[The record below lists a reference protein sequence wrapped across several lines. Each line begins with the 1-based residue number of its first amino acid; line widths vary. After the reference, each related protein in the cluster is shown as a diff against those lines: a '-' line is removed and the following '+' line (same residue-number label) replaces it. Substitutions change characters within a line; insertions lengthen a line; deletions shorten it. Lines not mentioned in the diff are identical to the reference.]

1 MAAILEKVDSKPMLK
16 TLRQAEFRW
25 PVLGDVP
32 GREHQWSAEQWSLLR
47 TLAEM
52 RNQHGKS
59 VLIRLYVSPDDKN
72 SSHYIIKVRF
82 TPFEHI
88 VANEV
93 AQQILQ
99 SGSRFIQL
107 YKSIVVFIPSHFLNK
122 LLPSSQGV
130 AHVTHFIK

>member
-82 TPFEHI
+82 TPFDDAFYCKI

-107 YKSIVVFIPSHFLNK
+107 YKSITDTQMF
-122 LLPSSQGV
+122 
-130 AHVTHFIK
+130 

>member
-25 PVLGDVP
+25 PVLADVP

-59 VLIRLYVSPDDKN
+59 VLIRMYVSPDDKN

-82 TPFEHI
+82 TPFDDAFYGFIYCKI

-107 YKSIVVFIPSHFLNK
+107 YKSITDTQMF
-122 LLPSSQGV
+122 
-130 AHVTHFIK
+130 